1 MMEPVQVDVVTFA
14 EETDAARVA
23 RDAMAGDGGF
33 GSFPS
38 DNAPVDWVFR
48 AYAELAGTP
57 YADRLA
63 RGVAVCL
70 SDPDPLI
77 RAQALIFFRSKPLAA
92 GGERLVEL
100 AAGDRAGFAGVP
112 DPLSPSVDLEWQL
125 LGALGARLARRGGD
139 DAGLAVAQAE
149 VLRAGKA
156 RPVVSGLFDAAPEW
170 VISHAESIVH
180 GTPRAGITLLA
191 AVQRSGADVVEFG
204 RRIAPLCRGD
214 DQFERYLPRVVDDP
228 AARRAILEAF
238 TAATADGDATP

>member
-1 MMEPVQVDVVTFA
+1 MTEPVRVDVVTFTA
-14 EETDAARVA
+14 ETDAARVA
-23 RDAMAGDGGF
+23 RDALAGDGGF

-63 RGVAVCL
+63 CGVAVCL
-70 SDPDPLI
+70 SDPDPLV
-77 RAQALIFFRSKPLAA
+77 RSQALIFFRSEPLAA
-92 GGERLVEL
+92 GGERIVEL

-125 LGALGARLARRGGD
+125 LAALGARLARRGGQ
-139 DAGLAVAQAE
+139 DAGVAVARAE

-156 RPVVSGLFDAAPEW
+156 QPVIGGLFDAAPEW
-170 VISHAESIVH
+170 VIRHAESIVY
-180 GTPRAGITLLA
+180 GTPQAGITLLVA
-191 AVQRSGADVVEFG
+191 IQRAGGDVVEFG

-238 TAATADGDATP
+238 TAATADGAATP